1 MKTTAMKHSIICADG
16 NWSLPA
22 PRKYL
27 DEFADEYKTTTIEEK
42 INALGLFI
50 HEGMNLAETVEKYM
64 DCHSDFTVA
73 SLKYTLI
80 AYIQKMRWNTTC
92 NWTDMLMMQAGEIEL
107 AKLLQKE
114 LQLRYSNNG
123 VVCSAWG
130 EKEELEIIRR
140 VNTDQEALKHMLMDI
155 EFSKEKLLS

>member
-1 MKTTAMKHSIICADG
+1 MKTTAMKHNIISADG
-16 NWSLPA
+16 NWNLPA

-42 INALGLFI
+42 NNALGLFI
-50 HEGMNLAETVEKYM
+50 HEGMNLAETVEKCM
-64 DCHSDFTVA
+64 NCHSDFTVA

-107 AKLLQKE
+107 AQLLQKE

-123 VVCSAWG
+123 VVCSTWG